1 MNTKHTSGNW
11 EAIGNLVR
19 TSLTEGGFLVAE
31 CRDRDGQPHSDE
43 AKRYARLVAAAPELL
58 EALIALR
65 KAELEDDSSDVSIA
79 LLRDMADAAI
89 TKATGASHVSQQ

>member
-1 MNTKHTSGNW
+1 MNTKHTSGPWKWVGNDL
-11 EAIGNLVR
+11 EQVGGEYKTVIG
-19 TSLTEGGFLVAE
+19 LTVGCGQFCYGGSVEMTASEDDL
-31 CRDRDGQPHSDE
+31 
-43 AKRYARLVAAAPELL
+43 RLIAAAPELL

-89 TKATGASHVSQQ
+89 TKATGA